1 MTSTVDPAVKTD
13 NPDEIVK
20 LTEAQSRSKL
30 AWKRLWLQLSGL
42 DPIDVLRLLLA
53 IGALVTIIWLLHLS
67 WSSLLPFQIG
77 IVLAYI
83 MSPLVNRLQ
92 RHMPRWTAILIVIL
106 IFLLILFLVIA
117 FLIPPLIGQLSNLLQ
132 SLPDSEQLQQYMA
145 ALSNY
150 LDKLP
155 TEYRQV
161 IDDGINDALISLR
174 SNVLGYVRGLISL
187 GINAVLSVV
196 NTFTFLLGFVVIPFW
211 LFFVLIDIEP
221 GKKAV
226 NQMIPAQLRTDFW
239 SVLTIINRVIGSY
252 FRGQLIL
259 GTVIFFAVFIG
270 LTFLEWIGIEGIRFK
285 LLLAVFAGFMELI
298 PFIGPILGSIPAII
312 VGLFH
317 SWETGLA
324 IALLFLVIQQL
335 EGNILVPR
343 VVGDSVSIHPAIVM
357 MLVIVLAPFGLIWL
371 IVAVPVVAIIRDIY
385 LYIYGRLSKPPLP
398 AGHMPRTPIIESN
411 VPAAR
416 AEMAASDEL
425 VPGADQPERKGVV
438 D

>member
-1 MTSTVDPAVKTD
+1 MRSTVDPAVKAD
-13 NPDEIVK
+13 SPDEIEQ
-20 LTEAQSRSKL
+20 LAEAQSRSKL
-30 AWKRLWLQLSGL
+30 AWKRLWLQISSL
-42 DPIDVLRLLLA
+42 DPVDVLRLLLV
-53 IGALVTIIWLLHLS
+53 IGGLVTVLWLIQLS
-67 WSSLLPFQIG
+67 WSALLPFQIG

-83 MSPLVNRLQ
+83 MAPLVNRLQ
-92 RHMPRWTAILIVIL
+92 HYMPRWTAILIVLL

-132 SLPDSEQLQQYMA
+132 SLPNTEQLQQYML
-145 ALSNY
+145 ALNNY

-155 TEYRQV
+155 VEYRRA
-161 IDDGINDALISLR
+161 IDEGVNEALNSLR
-174 SNVLGYVRGLISL
+174 NNVLSYIRGLINL
-187 GINAVLSVV
+187 GISAVLSVV

-221 GKKAV
+221 GRKAL
-226 NQMIPAQLRTDFW
+226 NQLIPARIRTDFW

-270 LTFLEWIGIEGIRFK
+270 LNLLEWAGVEGIRFK
-285 LLLAVFAGFMELI
+285 LLLSVFAGFMELI

-371 IVAVPVVAIIRDIY
+371 IIAVPVVAIVRDIY

-398 AGHMPRTPIIESN
+398 AGQLPRTPVIESE
-411 VPAAR
+411 VLVTK
-416 AEMAASDEL
+416 AET
-425 VPGADQPERKGVV
+425 ADSQKRVTSIEPPETKGVV